1 MDNHL
6 NMCKYTEQ
14 HCCWN
19 KNCLYPFQGD
29 QGESDVSGDAALVQ
43 QEFEQFEFVT

>member
-14 HCCWN
+14 HCG
-19 KNCLYPFQGD
+19 CLYPFQGD
-29 QGESDVSGDAALVQ
+29 QGEPDVSGDAALVQ